1 MRIVI
6 LAVLLAYGAD
16 AIAEDRRPSPVVG
29 AIRWDA
35 WTGGGV
41 TEQVERTL
49 GLKKYH
55 DRLPWFAEVL
65 DGGTVRIDGGRQ
77 TIMDQEIDFAVAAG
91 LDYWA
96 FLLYEENTSM
106 SVALK
111 QYLQSKKRGQVRFCL
126 ILHNTLN
133 AKGAQWP
140 RERERAVALLK
151 EPGYQTV
158 LGGRPLVYAFC
169 GETFPLDRFNEFL
182 AAAGKEG
189 LNPYCVYMGWNPVAD
204 FNRVSKMGF
213 SAVSAYARPGG
224 QETFTD
230 LVASVEK
237 DYWQKAVEAKIPYVP
252 LVTTGWDKRPRQ
264 DNPVS
269 WEKKQ
274 AYHTQKVF
282 PSRAT
287 PEEVSAHLS
296 RAVSFVKSNPVIC
309 EANAIIIYAWNEY
322 DEGGWI
328 APTRGLDGKPDAG
341 RLDAIGKIL
350 KPDCRTAHP
359 SLGGD
364 AKSAPQ
370 DGRPRDGW
378 PKKL

>member
-6 LAVLLAYGAD
+6 IAVLLTYGPETL
-16 AIAEDRRPSPVVG
+16 AEERRPSPVVG

-35 WTGGGV
+35 WTGGSV
-41 TEQVERTL
+41 AEQVERTL

-55 DRLPWFAEVL
+55 DRLPWFTEVV
-65 DGGTVRIDGGRQ
+65 DGEAVKIDGGRQ
-77 TIMDQEIDFAVAAG
+77 RIMDREIDFADAAG

-96 FLLYEENTSM
+96 FLLYEEATPM
-106 SVALK
+106 SGALK
-111 QYLQSKKRGQVRFCL
+111 QYLQSKKRNQIRFCL

-133 AKGAQWP
+133 AKSEQWP
-140 RERERAVALLK
+140 KERDRAVALLK

-158 LGGRPLVYAFC
+158 LDGRPLIYAFC
-169 GETFPLDRFNEFL
+169 GDPFPFDRFNEFL
-182 AAAGKEG
+182 AAVGKEG
-189 LNPYCVYMGWNPVAD
+189 HSPYCVYMGWNPATD
-204 FNRVSKMGF
+204 FKSVSKMGF
-213 SAVSAYARPGG
+213 SAVSAYAKPGG

-237 DYWQKAVEAKIPYVP
+237 DYWQKAAEAKVPYVP

-269 WEKKQ
+269 WEKNQ

-287 PEEVSAHLS
+287 PEEISAHLG
-296 RAVSFVKSNPVIC
+296 RAVAFVKSSPRIC

-322 DEGGWI
+322 DEGGWL
-328 APTRGLDGKPDAG
+328 APTRGWDGEPDTR
-341 RLDAIGKIL
+341 RLDATRKVL
-350 KPDCRTAHP
+350 KSDHRTAQP
-359 SLGGD
+359 SPGGNG
-364 AKSAPQ
+364 KPAPQ
-370 DGRPRDGW
+370 N
-378 PKKL
+378 